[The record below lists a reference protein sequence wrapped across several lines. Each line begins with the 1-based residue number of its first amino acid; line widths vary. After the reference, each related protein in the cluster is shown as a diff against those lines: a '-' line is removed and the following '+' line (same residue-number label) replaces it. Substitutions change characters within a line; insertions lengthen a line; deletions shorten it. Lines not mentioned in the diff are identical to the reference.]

1 MKHGKRK
8 WITQGKKKVG
18 KKERKKRWKGKI
30 KNKWIYEKVKGGKR
44 SEKDEKIG
52 LKENETKEWETQEKR
67 KRGGQITGNAME
79 EENKQ

>member
-1 MKHGKRK
+1 MN
-8 WITQGKKKVG
+8 I
-18 KKERKKRWKGKI
+18 WKGEGWKT
-30 KNKWIYEKVKGGKR
+30 K
-44 SEKDEKIG
+44 KIG